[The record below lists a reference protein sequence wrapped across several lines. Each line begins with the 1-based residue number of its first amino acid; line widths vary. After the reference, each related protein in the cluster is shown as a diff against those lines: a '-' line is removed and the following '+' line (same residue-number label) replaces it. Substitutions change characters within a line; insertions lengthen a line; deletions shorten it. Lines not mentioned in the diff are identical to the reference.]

1 MVLSRTLAAFAVSA
15 FAVNAAAES
24 VHFTKYTTLQNFNL
38 NSTISPVFAAIC
50 EGAFCTNHGMALW
63 FNIDDSLDVI
73 YPANQGAFEFKQAIS
88 KNLTAGE
95 AKRLRDD
102 DTVCLG

>member
-1 MVLSRTLAAFAVSA
+1 MLTAFAISA
-15 FAVNAAAES
+15 FAVNAAPKS
-24 VHFTKYTTLQNFNL
+24 VHFTKYTTLQNFEL
-38 NSTISPVFAAIC
+38 NSTISPVFAAAC

-73 YPANQGAFEFKQAIS
+73 YASQRGASEFKLAIS

-95 AKRLRDD
+95 AKRLQDD